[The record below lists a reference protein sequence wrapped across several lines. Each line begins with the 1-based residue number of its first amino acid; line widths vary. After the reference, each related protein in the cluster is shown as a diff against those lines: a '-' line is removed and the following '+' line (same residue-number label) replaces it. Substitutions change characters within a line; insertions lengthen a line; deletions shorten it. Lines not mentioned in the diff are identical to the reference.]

1 MVYTFD
7 VTGLWENDNPL
18 IEKTYNITLSLS
30 DSKKICLDQEST
42 LNILLGKSTIK
53 DAIQEKDLTEYTE
66 DTTSSLLGQIFPISP
81 IGQYTTN
88 NYNLADTSIDFD
100 ITTLSD
106 KLLKILDNDNILLGR
121 ILSLNRNVSLA
132 IIYLLLVGNWVYD
145 DIISLFQNDEA
156 DIYFKLV
163 SELQKITIIQEEVN
177 ELNATVNI
185 DLDLSVYSKYANLLK
200 QYYSLQPESLLDNN
214 VASDFADSIYIDISD
229 EIENQINQKVI
240 TDKDVLNLS
249 ITLKP
254 SIINVLWN
262 GSNSDKDNIYK
273 NFIEAYIDSEIAIMD
288 NALGYITQAELNSQ
302 NAKYF
307 KAQNAWKE
315 IANKGLDPKAEQY
328 LKTYKEY
335 ISNINLID
343 LNIYIKYLKNTE
355 PYNILCDIKYNET
368 ENNISFKIKNV
379 QNERFNIDLTDTIFN
394 FAAKNPKLAYG
405 IDYESINK
413 EVYLQKFNEWL
424 SSGRIDQTGYSS
436 LYNALTNKSKIT
448 IEISVPSDAIIYPRY
463 QEKTFDFSQKFDMQY
478 IDTYILNSNLY
489 NSFEIKDKINL
500 EE

>member
-1 MVYTFD
+1 M
-7 VTGLWENDNPL
+7 
-18 IEKTYNITLSLS
+18 
-30 DSKKICLDQEST
+30 
-42 LNILLGKSTIK
+42 
-53 DAIQEKDLTEYTE
+53 
-66 DTTSSLLGQIFPISP
+66 
-81 IGQYTTN
+81 
-88 NYNLADTSIDFD
+88 
-100 ITTLSD
+100 
-106 KLLKILDNDNILLGR
+106 
-121 ILSLNRNVSLA
+121 
-132 IIYLLLVGNWVYD
+132 
-145 DIISLFQNDEA
+145 
-156 DIYFKLV
+156 
-163 SELQKITIIQEEVN
+163 
-177 ELNATVNI
+177 
-185 DLDLSVYSKYANLLK
+185 
-200 QYYSLQPESLLDNN
+200 QPESLLDNN

-254 SIINVLWN
+254 NIINVLWN

-288 NALGYITQAELNSQ
+288 NALGYITQVELNSQ

-315 IANKGLDPKAEQY
+315 IANKGLDPEAEQY

-343 LNIYIKYLKNTE
+343 LNIYIKYLKNIE

-368 ENNISFKIKNV
+368 ENSISFKIKNV

-405 IDYESINK
+405 LDYESINK

-448 IEISVPSDAIIYPRY
+448 IEISVPNDAIIYPRY

-489 NSFEIKDKINL
+489 DGFEIKDKINL